1 MKAASSQGAAFVV
14 KTQFART
21 KKESAMAGFTFLK
34 RIKRRTLCLAR
45 GVFAPYVLAASL
57 WAQVPLPQHAP
68 PVPPRPAPARP
79 APDPAGPNPTSAATG
94 TLTLPGPL
102 RSFLRMAGISQ
113 KATPPEVIPLLAHR
127 VYLNG
132 YEGSQPTEFLLLL
145 ERYLRQAHELQA
157 LAGGSNA
164 IHVGGCVDAGPL
176 LQILGY
182 KIEHVC
188 GTPDAALET
197 AESER
202 AFLTVDSGFPLADL
216 EEALQ
221 KNVPF
226 NYPYTPTTLPIL
238 FTEHEWFSLGDG
250 KKTRSGSAVDLILVD
265 EPVARLYWAMN
276 SMDRETSRALR
287 QTIGLRRLLAIAP
300 ELDFYGSQLH
310 IRGGRVLVP
319 GGNAAEA
326 GWKELVGTS
335 PDNPGGF
342 VARLYS
348 KDDGWLAAYFDV
360 LSRVDA
366 EQQQH
371 LTEAPRL
378 VNYYEAFRTVDKK
391 QRAGV
396 GSFRRA
402 SELLVLDTR
411 LRWEA
416 NGQPQVPGSLE
427 IWNSIVDQ
435 GSDERP
441 VRERVRHG
449 HSLSTP
455 DDLVMALTASSREE
469 TETGPLQ
476 LYLALCE
483 MDRRRPANAQLDA
496 KAVSYLATRFATY
509 RDWFLIFAEFPALSE
524 DSMQQFLEIAQGLD
538 SVKNSTLKANAIGS
552 FQAEV
557 GLWQILARQHQIA
570 EADLNSSW
578 HDVLQPFAHVGT
590 ATQLFDASTQSVT
603 SLLHAAGAPAGASPS
618 VIVDLLAGPPQQT
631 LDGQQVH
638 AKLVAKIDSVLE
650 DQQLVSLDTLFAL
663 GDGLEKMT
671 PGTKGS
677 DELLGLAA
685 ELRGFELPQ
694 PIFTR
699 SERTYWAPQ
708 VYTNRHAELQ
718 VQTDLTKVIK
728 SPASRAQIEAARGQ
742 LAAFLRDTLVGL
754 NYAYYEPPGAQIL
767 HINPLFVRAHDFL
780 GISLIGA
787 DDIWHKPR
795 LIGAGVAAGGGAYL
809 LGSMADLPFALA
821 SAEQDFI
828 VPENVQALIWREV
841 VPDLV
846 TGATVPRWW
855 DVSPEEL
862 HAVALYQRSG
872 EELLRGAVKDA
883 NLRAEVTQILATHL
897 SSSRMEE
904 VDAALKND
912 SAATLLLRQMM
923 PTEQLYLAE
932 RFHAAHPA
940 EADAIGSANRE
951 LTALLASA
959 GDRVSPAR
967 LSLDFGV
974 PHPVLASSSAPE
986 ILNLS
991 PFPASAGSTNRLFG
1005 ESLESSN
1012 LYWARLADELGY
1024 SPRMMHVLVPEM
1036 TRVMIGKIFASD
1048 VEDWPAILRAMHEAG
1063 DDLRQGKVAALR
1075 KPSSDAAPQQTAD
1088 SRANNVPSS
1097 TQEKP

>member
-1 MKAASSQGAAFVV
+1 
-14 KTQFART
+14 
-21 KKESAMAGFTFLK
+21 
-34 RIKRRTLCLAR
+34 
-45 GVFAPYVLAASL
+45 
-57 WAQVPLPQHAP
+57 
-68 PVPPRPAPARP
+68 
-79 APDPAGPNPTSAATG
+79 
-94 TLTLPGPL
+94 
-102 RSFLRMAGISQ
+102 MAGISQ

-145 ERYLRQAHELQA
+145 ERYLRQARELQT
-157 LAGGSNA
+157 LAGASSA
-164 IHVGGCVDAGPL
+164 IHVSGCADAAPL
-176 LQILGY
+176 LQIIGY

-221 KNVPF
+221 KNAPF
-226 NYPYTPTTLPIL
+226 DYPYAPTNLPIV
-238 FTEHEWFSLGDG
+238 FTEREWFSLGDG
-250 KKTRSGSAVDLILVD
+250 RKTRSGSAVDLILVD
-265 EPVARLYWAMN
+265 EAVARLYWAMN

-287 QTIGLRRLLAIAP
+287 QALGLRRLLAIAP

-310 IRGGRVLVP
+310 IRSGRVLVP
-319 GGNAAEA
+319 GGASAEA

-360 LSRVDA
+360 LSRVGA

-371 LTEAPRL
+371 LTESSRL
-378 VNYYEAFRTVDKK
+378 VKYYEAFRTVNKK
-391 QRAGV
+391 QKAGV

-416 NGQPQVPGSLE
+416 SGQPHVPGSLE

-435 GSDERP
+435 GSDERQ
-441 VRERVRHG
+441 VRDRVRHG
-449 HSLSTP
+449 HSLNTP
-455 DDLVMALTASSREE
+455 DDLIMALTASSREE

-483 MDRRRPANAQLDA
+483 IDRRRPANAQLPP
-496 KAVSYLATRFATY
+496 KAVSFLASRFPTY
-509 RDWFLIFAEFPALSE
+509 RDWFLIFAEFPVLSE
-524 DSMQQFLEIAQGLD
+524 DSMQQFLEIAQSLD

-557 GLWQILARQHQIA
+557 GLWQIFARQHQIA
-570 EADLNSSW
+570 EPDLNRSW
-578 HDVLQPFAHVGT
+578 HDVIEPFSHVGT
-590 ATQLFDASTQSVT
+590 ATQLFDASTQSLT
-603 SLLHAAGAPAGASPS
+603 SLLHAAGTPTGASPS

-638 AKLVAKIDSVLE
+638 AKLVAKIQSVLE
-650 DQQLVSLDTLFAL
+650 DQQLVSLDTLFTL

-671 PGTKGS
+671 PGAKGS
-677 DELLGLAA
+677 DDLVTLAA
-685 ELRGFELPQ
+685 ELRGFELPH

-708 VYTNRHAELQ
+708 VYTNRHSELQ

-728 SPASRAQIEAARGQ
+728 SPASKAQIEAARGQ

-780 GISLIGA
+780 GVSLIGA

-795 LIGAGVAAGGGAYL
+795 LVGAGVAAGGGAYL

-846 TGATVPRWW
+846 TGSTVPRWW
-855 DVSPEEL
+855 DVTPEEL

-872 EELLRGAVKDA
+872 EELLRAAVKDA
-883 NLRAEVTQILATHL
+883 ALRAEVRQILATNL

-904 VDAALKND
+904 VDAALKSD
-912 SAATLLLRQMM
+912 AGAALLLRQIM
-923 PTEQLYLAE
+923 PSEQLYLAE
-932 RFHAAHPA
+932 SFRAAHPGA
-940 EADAIGSANRE
+940 ADTTGTSNRE
-951 LTALLASA
+951 VTALLASA
-959 GDRVSPAR
+959 GDRVSPLR

-986 ILNLS
+986 ILNLQ

-1005 ESLESSN
+1005 ESLESTN

-1075 KPSSDAAPQQTAD
+1075 KPASDTAPQQTAD
-1088 SRANNVPSS
+1088 SHLASDPTA